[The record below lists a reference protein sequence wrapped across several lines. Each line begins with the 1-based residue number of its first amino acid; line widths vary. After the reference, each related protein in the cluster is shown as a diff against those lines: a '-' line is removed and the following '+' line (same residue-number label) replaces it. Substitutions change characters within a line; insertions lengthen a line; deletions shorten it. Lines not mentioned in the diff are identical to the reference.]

1 MAPVVVAGMILMNGC
16 IMLVITV
23 FISTLLKM
31 SSSHFCNEYI
41 TSFMD
46 LKTILIFL
54 LIFFLP
60 QWSGKEK
67 DDTQNPTFPGFS
79 VNSYLVILLWM
90 WILKHLRLKISPTK
104 FTLHASRMRD
114 DERIQWSFT
123 MSSETIKQKIQYIFI
138 VI

>member
-16 IMLVITV
+16 IMLVIIV
-23 FISTLLKM
+23 FSSTLLKM
-31 SSSHFCNEYI
+31 SFLHFCNEGI

-46 LKTILIFL
+46 LKTIMIFL

-67 DDTQNPTFPGFS
+67 DDTKNPTFPGFS

-90 WILKHLRLKISPTK
+90 WILKHLRLHISPAK

-114 DERIQWSFT
+114 DERI
-123 MSSETIKQKIQYIFI
+123 
-138 VI
+138 

>member
-60 QWSGKEK
+60 
-67 DDTQNPTFPGFS
+67 
-79 VNSYLVILLWM
+79 
-90 WILKHLRLKISPTK
+90 
-104 FTLHASRMRD
+104 
-114 DERIQWSFT
+114 
-123 MSSETIKQKIQYIFI
+123 
-138 VI
+138 